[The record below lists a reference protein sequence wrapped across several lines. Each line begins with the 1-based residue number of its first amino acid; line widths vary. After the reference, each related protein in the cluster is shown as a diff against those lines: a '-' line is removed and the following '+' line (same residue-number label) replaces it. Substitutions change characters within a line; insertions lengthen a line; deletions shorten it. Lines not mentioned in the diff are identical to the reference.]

1 MNVTHRHFVLLAFL
15 SIAVGT
21 HVVAQKQ
28 DQFLAKQKKDAAQN
42 PAAVSFVIQTRNNQ
56 TRFHQGELIS
66 LQLSFSSTQ
75 PEKYSIDSVTY
86 DRSGRLDIDTFHVD
100 PPGAVSD
107 PLSDYFNSGFIFIGG
122 GLRGITPLQSKP
134 YVVTAD
140 LNEWYRFERPGKYR
154 LYITSHRVRSDH
166 FVDDQA
172 QASVVTSPVTSNV
185 IELEIVPAD
194 AAWATQT
201 LAAAITTLDAKS
213 SSESRRD
220 AYRVLRF
227 LGTTHAVKELVRRF
241 DGSESDNWSELE
253 IDFGLRGTQHR
264 AVAIA
269 EMENQIAASDFPV
282 TNQFLSVL
290 TFLSFLQQDAPPL
303 PQMGQNESDEAI
315 SLSRKIFDRRNEIY
329 DGILNSYRQR
339 LLGSV
344 LNKNK
349 HARAISLETLLSTT
363 TRPPASSIQD
373 QGQKNLKRALAPI
386 FFELP
391 TATQQNLLEYRWPDI
406 AGDEMLPILR
416 RLFENGPK
424 SSQMTSLALERIYEL
439 SPDEGRRLILDE
451 VQRRDPRVNIH
462 TLSLLP
468 DETLPEVDAMVEER
482 AGNDNVDS
490 EVLLQLANRYASSAV
505 AAKLKST
512 YEEKIGSFACA
523 PQQALI
529 SYFLRVDPDS
539 GLEYVRRALAA
550 RKSTGC
556 YQTLLGD
563 IAKKQMSPELE
574 KIAISSLDDSDPQL
588 LINAVEMLGNYGSQA
603 ARDPL
608 LHRFE
613 QWHEAWN
620 GREKELV
627 EQQRNDILNA
637 QVRVEVALLRALAN
651 STAWLADEE
660 MLTKLTQLCVS
671 RDCTSEANSIIKQFG
686 PNITVFFDM
695 RSSAVAHASISQYNV
710 LSWDQ
715 LKTKVTQFPRGTTF
729 TFGSDRPDTADEQ
742 SVVDELR
749 TYLERY
755 EMKLRKFDADKKV
768 Q

>member
-21 HVVAQKQ
+21 HVVAQKE
-28 DQFLAKQKKDAAQN
+28 DQFLAKQKNDAAQN

-264 AVAIA
+264 A
-269 EMENQIAASDFPV
+269 
-282 TNQFLSVL
+282 
-290 TFLSFLQQDAPPL
+290 
-303 PQMGQNESDEAI
+303 
-315 SLSRKIFDRRNEIY
+315 
-329 DGILNSYRQR
+329 
-339 LLGSV
+339 
-344 LNKNK
+344 
-349 HARAISLETLLSTT
+349 
-363 TRPPASSIQD
+363 
-373 QGQKNLKRALAPI
+373 
-386 FFELP
+386 
-391 TATQQNLLEYRWPDI
+391 
-406 AGDEMLPILR
+406 
-416 RLFENGPK
+416 
-424 SSQMTSLALERIYEL
+424 
-439 SPDEGRRLILDE
+439 
-451 VQRRDPRVNIH
+451 
-462 TLSLLP
+462 
-468 DETLPEVDAMVEER
+468 
-482 AGNDNVDS
+482 
-490 EVLLQLANRYASSAV
+490 
-505 AAKLKST
+505 
-512 YEEKIGSFACA
+512 
-523 PQQALI
+523 
-529 SYFLRVDPDS
+529 
-539 GLEYVRRALAA
+539 
-550 RKSTGC
+550 
-556 YQTLLGD
+556 
-563 IAKKQMSPELE
+563 
-574 KIAISSLDDSDPQL
+574 
-588 LINAVEMLGNYGSQA
+588 
-603 ARDPL
+603 
-608 LHRFE
+608 
-613 QWHEAWN
+613 
-620 GREKELV
+620 
-627 EQQRNDILNA
+627 
-637 QVRVEVALLRALAN
+637 
-651 STAWLADEE
+651 
-660 MLTKLTQLCVS
+660 
-671 RDCTSEANSIIKQFG
+671 
-686 PNITVFFDM
+686 
-695 RSSAVAHASISQYNV
+695 
-710 LSWDQ
+710 
-715 LKTKVTQFPRGTTF
+715 
-729 TFGSDRPDTADEQ
+729 
-742 SVVDELR
+742 
-749 TYLERY
+749 
-755 EMKLRKFDADKKV
+755 
-768 Q
+768 